1 VAADVARRAA
11 VEKNRVYEVARRLG
25 VPAREVQRA
34 IDDLG
39 YFVRS
44 AATPMTEEEVQA
56 VVAKLRAE
64 SRLQDDGAESDTN
77 G

>member
-1 VAADVARRAA
+1 
-11 VEKNRVYEVARRLG
+11 
-25 VPAREVQRA
+25 
-34 IDDLG
+34 
-39 YFVRS
+39 
-44 AATPMTEEEVQA
+44 MTEEEVQA